1 MNNWCQIRSIDFT
14 KQIQVRVQGVIHFHF
29 PKEVVTEPLPL
40 LGHWTQF
47 HIFFNE
53 FFERLGYGVCLGMAE
68 VLIVGDTDQELDEL
82 EAN

>member
-1 MNNWCQIRSIDFT
+1 MNWWQIWFIYFT
-14 KQIQVRVQGVIHFHF
+14 KKFKVGIQGVIDFDF
-29 PKEVVTEPLPL
+29 PKEIVTETLPL
-40 LGHWTQF
+40 LSHWALF

-53 FFERLGYGVCLGMAE
+53 FFERLGYGVCLSMTK